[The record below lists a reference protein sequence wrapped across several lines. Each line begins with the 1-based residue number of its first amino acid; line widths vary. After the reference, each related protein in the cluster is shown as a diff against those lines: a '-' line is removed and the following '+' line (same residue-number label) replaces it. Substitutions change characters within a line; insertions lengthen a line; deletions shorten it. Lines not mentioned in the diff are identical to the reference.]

1 MIHSKADNPKEIFS
15 FSKQF
20 SKSKFFKPLVAVP
33 STYSGTTENQLIEN
47 GFSIV
52 IYANQMLRAAYP
64 AMRNAA
70 IDILKNQRAKE
81 IEKKITPIKEIISL
95 IE

>member
-1 MIHSKADNPKEIFS
+1 
-15 FSKQF
+15 
-20 SKSKFFKPLVAVP
+20 
-33 STYSGTTENQLIEN
+33 
-47 GFSIV
+47 
-52 IYANQMLRAAYP
+52 MLRAAYP